1 MAMAQG
7 LVPAAAVLHI
17 HMALLLGLA
26 AVASIPARAASV
38 GVCYGMSGNNLPPA
52 STVVGMLRDNGF
64 TSVRLY
70 APDAAALAAL
80 AGTGIGVVV
89 GAPNDVVPSLST
101 NPSFAASWVRDN
113 IAAHPYVSFKYLSVG
128 NEISGENTQHLVPAM
143 ENVLAALNAAGLGMG
158 VQVTTAISQATIAVH
173 TPPSAGAF
181 AEDCKPFLLPVLQF
195 LARTGAPLLA
205 NLYPYF
211 AYTYRA
217 AGDIDVSFA
226 LFTAEYQGG
235 PVVQDGEYAYH
246 NMFDAT
252 VDAVHAAMEK
262 LLGGESGGV
271 NLVVSETG
279 WPSAGDADEAGATPA
294 NAARYNGNLMRMMK
308 EGKGTPA
315 AGEGEPLQ
323 VYVFALF
330 NENLKPG
337 PASERHY
344 GLFRPDGTPAYD
356 VGVKAPAI
364 GGGKGTD
371 EEGGG
376 GGGLVVGEG
385 PAGAGAGSDGGGAG
399 GMDSTGFYTISAA
412 TRKVS
417 AITVIC

>member
-1 MAMAQG
+1 MAQG

-279 WPSAGDADEAGATPA
+279 WPSAGGEAASVE
-294 NAARYNGNLMRMMK
+294 NARTYNQNLVDHVR
-308 EGKGTPA
+308 KGTPRRPWKV
-315 AGEGEPLQ
+315 ETYL
-323 VYVFALF
+323 FAMF
-330 NENLKPG
+330 NENLKEG
-337 PASERHY
+337 GVEQNW
-344 GLFRPDGTPAYD
+344 GLFYPS
-356 VGVKAPAI
+356 
-364 GGGKGTD
+364 TD
-371 EEGGG
+371 R
-376 GGGLVVGEG
+376 VY
-385 PAGAGAGSDGGGAG
+385 PIDFGA
-399 GMDSTGFYTISAA
+399 
-412 TRKVS
+412 
-417 AITVIC
+417 